1 MTDYR
6 ERMRHTSP
14 DGQSEV
20 TVEEGDHGLC
30 RFTIWRLYDPAPDI
44 PEVGV
49 PTWVPSET
57 SGLYQTVADAEAA
70 ASASCTWI
78 NA

>member
-6 ERMRHTSP
+6 ERMRHRSP
-14 DGQSEV
+14 DGRSEV

-30 RFTIWRLYDPAPDI
+30 RYTIWRLYDPAPDI
-44 PEVGV
+44 PEIGGA
-49 PTWVPSET
+49 TWVPSET
-57 SGLYQTVADAEAA
+57 SGFYQTLAEAEAA
-70 ASASCTWI
+70 ASATCTWF